1 LYHFDFKGNFSSS
14 YFIAL
19 IRRWMKVDQKPD
31 QVGHGMAD
39 PRKSLRSA
47 AIEAVIAVSVQEWS
61 KMQDYN

>member
-1 LYHFDFKGNFSSS
+1 
-14 YFIAL
+14 
-19 IRRWMKVDQKPD
+19 MKVDQKPD